1 MANVRKDIRTV
12 EDWLG
17 KDNEIGI
24 DIWKKKY
31 QTNGETF
38 LEWVNRISGGNDEIK
53 EMILQKKFLFAGR
66 IMAGRGIKDG
76 RKTSLSNCYVMQPPE
91 DNLES
96 IFDCASQMAR
106 TYSYGGGCGV
116 DVSGLSPK
124 GAVIRNAAK
133 ETSGAISFMELYD
146 LTTRIIGQ
154 QGRRGALMI
163 SMASNHPDIEEFI
176 NLKTDLNAATK
187 ANLSIRADGEFFKA
201 IEDGKEYK
209 LSYTRE
215 ATGETISRMVD
226 AKKLFHR
233 MAETNWDFGEPGI
246 LFWDNISGWNL
257 LSEDKNFSYAGTN
270 PCVPGYTPIL
280 TDKGYVPIIERVGK
294 VTNVWNGYEFSE
306 VVPRVTGH
314 NQKMV
319 MVEFSDG
326 SELPCTLYHKFILK
340 GGDRVEARNLHIGDK
355 LEKHDF
361 PVIEGGNEVDE
372 KAAYTQG
379 FFLGDGSRSSER
391 NRLTIALYGDKVQCK
406 EYLDYNRDIACPSC
420 EGKQIL
426 TLPFYPETYNKEF
439 VPELDYNVKA
449 RLDWLAGY
457 IDSDGCLNSKEGSV
471 SISSINREVLMKVK
485 FMLNTL
491 GCHASVTDMHEEADR
506 ELPTNDGTGEM
517 KTYHC
522 QKSYRLL
529 ISAANVERLL
539 KLGLNTHRVK
549 PEPHVN
555 RDAARFVY
563 VTAIRPIEDC
573 ETVYCFTEEKN
584 HSGIFN
590 GVMTAQCA
598 EEPLPAGGSCL
609 LGSINLSEFVK
620 NPFTKNAEFDME
632 AFGDCV
638 MVCVKA
644 MNDVLIEGIPRHPLQ
659 MQRDSVSQWRQIG
672 LGIMGY
678 ADMLIKMGLRYGS
691 EETLEM
697 SRKIMQRMTA
707 AAILKSVL
715 MAVEDGAY
723 PACDKEAVI
732 KSAFFQA
739 HKNAVNKLMEEYG
752 WQVDDSKDIEE
763 IVKKYGIANSQLLCI
778 APTGTIS
785 TMFGISGG
793 MEPIFATHYK
803 RKTESLHG
811 KDVYYN
817 MYTAIVKELMDK
829 LGIDDVEKLPNY
841 VITAPNIYYKNR
853 IDTQAMFQHYIDA
866 SISSTVNVPNA
877 FSVEDVE
884 NLYLYAHEKKLKG
897 ITLFRDGCKRAGILT
912 SEDNKKKDEDK
923 GERKTVG
930 KKIKLTTGCGSLH
943 MTAWFDAD
951 TGDFVEVFLNKGS
964 SGGCNNFMNGLS
976 RALSITSQYDVPF
989 DAILDQLDSTGVC
1002 PSYAVRKAT
1011 KGDTSPG
1018 SCCPM
1023 AVGKALK
1030 KLHEEVLAE
1039 INGEKLVE
1047 KETAAAKN
1055 KAVCPECGEPLA
1067 FEGGCNIC
1075 KNCGWS
1081 KCE

>member
-66 IMAGRGIKDG
+66 IMAGRGIQDG

-146 LTTRIIGQ
+146 LTTKIIGQ

-163 SMASNHPDIEEFI
+163 SMSSNHPDIEEFI

-201 IEDGKEYK
+201 IEEGKEYK

-270 PCVPGYTPIL
+270 P
-280 TDKGYVPIIERVGK
+280 
-294 VTNVWNGYEFSE
+294 
-306 VVPRVTGH
+306 
-314 NQKMV
+314 
-319 MVEFSDG
+319 
-326 SELPCTLYHKFILK
+326 
-340 GGDRVEARNLHIGDK
+340 
-355 LEKHDF
+355 
-361 PVIEGGNEVDE
+361 
-372 KAAYTQG
+372 
-379 FFLGDGSRSSER
+379 
-391 NRLTIALYGDKVQCK
+391 
-406 EYLDYNRDIACPSC
+406 
-420 EGKQIL
+420 
-426 TLPFYPETYNKEF
+426 
-439 VPELDYNVKA
+439 
-449 RLDWLAGY
+449 
-457 IDSDGCLNSKEGSV
+457 
-471 SISSINREVLMKVK
+471 
-485 FMLNTL
+485 
-491 GCHASVTDMHEEADR
+491 
-506 ELPTNDGTGEM
+506 
-517 KTYHC
+517 
-522 QKSYRLL
+522 
-529 ISAANVERLL
+529 
-539 KLGLNTHRVK
+539 
-549 PEPHVN
+549 
-555 RDAARFVY
+555 
-563 VTAIRPIEDC
+563 
-573 ETVYCFTEEKN
+573 
-584 HSGIFN
+584 
-590 GVMTAQCA
+590 CA

-715 MAVEDGAY
+715 MAVKDGAY
-723 PACDKEAVI
+723 PACDKEAVV

-739 HKNAVNKLMEEYG
+739 HKNAVNKLMDEYG

-763 IVKKYGIANSQLLCI
+763 IVKEYGIANSQLLCI

-1047 KETAAAKN
+1047 KETSAAKN